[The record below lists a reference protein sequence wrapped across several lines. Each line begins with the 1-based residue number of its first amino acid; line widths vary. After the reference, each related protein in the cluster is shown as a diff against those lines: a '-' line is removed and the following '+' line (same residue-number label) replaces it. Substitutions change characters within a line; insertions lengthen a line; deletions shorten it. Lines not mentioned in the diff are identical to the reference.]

1 MTKPGATDWAGSLDV
16 EALRRDTPGC
26 AERIHLNNAGAALP
40 PRPVLDAVRA
50 HLELEAEIGGYEAEE
65 AREGEIADVYA
76 AVAELVG
83 AALRNVAIVENATA
97 AFAQALSSIPF
108 EPGDV
113 IVTTRNDYVSNQIQY
128 LSLAKR
134 FGIEIVRAGE
144 LPEGGVD
151 PDDVRRLVR
160 VRRPRLVAVTHVP
173 TNSGLVQPVEEVG
186 RICRE
191 EGVLYLVDACQ
202 SAGQIPLDFAAI
214 GCDFLSATARKF
226 LRGPRGVGFLVVS
239 DRVLESGL
247 EPLFVDMRGAVWESA
262 DRYRPAEGATRFE
275 NWEFAW
281 ALVLG
286 LGAAVRY
293 ALGHGI
299 SPLGERA
306 ARLAERARERL
317 AAIDGVRVLDRGARL
332 CAIATAAV
340 EGHDP
345 GVLVRGLRERGINT
359 SLSERTYAVL
369 DFDDK
374 GVEGA
379 IRVSPHAYNTEDE
392 VDKMARA
399 LLDIMGDG

>member
-1 MTKPGATDWAGSLDV
+1 MAQAGASVPAGSLDV

-26 AERIHLNNAGAALP
+26 EERIHLNNAGAALP
-40 PRPVLDAVRA
+40 PRSVVDAIRD
-50 HLELEAEIGGYEAEE
+50 HLELEARIGGYEAEE

-76 AVAELVG
+76 AVAELVV
-83 AALRNVAIVENATA
+83 AAPRNVAIVENATA

-134 FGIEIVRAGE
+134 FGIEVVRAGE
-144 LPEGGVD
+144 SPEGGVD
-151 PDDVRRLVR
+151 PDDMRRLVR
-160 VRRPRLVAVTHVP
+160 ARRPRLVAVTHVP

-202 SAGQIPLDFAAI
+202 SAGQIPLDFEVI

-239 DRVLESGL
+239 DRVLGAGL

-286 LGAAVRY
+286 MGAAVRY
-293 ALGHGI
+293 ALEHGVA
-299 SPLGERA
+299 PLGERA
-306 ARLAERARERL
+306 ARLAGRARDRL
-317 AAIDGVRVLDRGARL
+317 AAIDGVRVLDRGVRR

-345 GVLVRGLRERGINT
+345 GALVRGLRERGINT

-392 VDKMARA
+392 IDVMARTLREFA
-399 LLDIMGDG
+399 G

>member
-1 MTKPGATDWAGSLDV
+1 MTRPGATAPAGSLDV

-26 AERIHLNNAGAALP
+26 GERIHLNNAGAALP

-239 DRVLESGL
+239 DRVLEAGL

-262 DRYRPAEGATRFE
+262 DRYRPAEDATRFE

-286 LGAAVRY
+286 LGTAVRY
-293 ALGHGI
+293 ALERGVA
-299 SPLGERA
+299 PLGERA
-306 ARLAERARERL
+306 ARLAGRARERL
-317 AAIDGVRVLDRGARL
+317 AGIDGVRVLDRGTRL

-345 GVLVRGLRERGINT
+345 GGLVRGLRERGINT

-369 DFDDK
+369 DFDEK

-392 VDKMARA
+392 VETMART
-399 LLDIMGDG
+399 LQEFTG